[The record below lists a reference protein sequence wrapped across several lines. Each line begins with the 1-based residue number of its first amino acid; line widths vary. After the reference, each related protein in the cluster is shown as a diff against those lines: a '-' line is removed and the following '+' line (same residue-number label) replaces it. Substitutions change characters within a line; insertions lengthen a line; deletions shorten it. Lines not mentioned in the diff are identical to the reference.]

1 MTIFHWIISAL
12 WLLFVLYWAIAALST
27 KRTVKTRAWWR
38 QAGLR
43 VFIIVLVLAA
53 YRMPAVRH
61 AVTSAQAT
69 AHGIGWGAAGAILVG
84 AGIGLAIVA
93 RVYLGR
99 NWGTPMS
106 QKENPELVTG
116 GPYGVIRHPIYSGI
130 ILAMFGSMLGLS
142 LLWLLPLVLFSAY
155 FIYSARREEALMCR
169 QFPEQYPAYMK
180 RTKMLVPFLL

>member
-1 MTIFHWIISAL
+1 MTIFRWIISAL

-27 KRTVKTRAWWR
+27 KRTVKTPAWWR

-43 VFIIVLVLAA
+43 AFIIVLVLAA

-61 AVTSAQAT
+61 AVTIAQAP
-69 AHGIGWGAAGAILVG
+69 AGGIAWGAAGAILVG
-84 AGIGLAIVA
+84 LGIGLAIVA
-93 RVYLGR
+93 RAYLGR
-99 NWGTPMS
+99 NWGSPMS

-116 GPYGVIRHPIYSGI
+116 GPYGLIRHPIYSGI

-142 LLWLLPLVLFSAY
+142 LLWLVPLVLFSAY

-169 QFPEQYPAYMK
+169 QFPGQYPAYMK